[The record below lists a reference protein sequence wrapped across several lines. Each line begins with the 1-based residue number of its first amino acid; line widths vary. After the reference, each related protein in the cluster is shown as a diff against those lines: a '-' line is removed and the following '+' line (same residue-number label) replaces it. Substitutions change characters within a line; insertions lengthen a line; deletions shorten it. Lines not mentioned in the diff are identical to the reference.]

1 MKNGI
6 SRRDFLKGTVATAA
20 SLTAAS
26 LLGGC
31 QTPADAGSVST
42 TEEAVTSAAATVAE
56 TVASTEAPTA
66 AETVAETAAEAA
78 GSAGEAA
85 AGAKTS
91 GVYSLNPQDYDYRD
105 TDTDFKT
112 LFSSWKFGGLT
123 LNHRMVKS
131 AAGSDTGNNEQ
142 ELCAY
147 YSNFAKGGVE
157 MVWVEDF
164 VNVLD
169 HYTSPR
175 KANKDVAPLAQLAKA
190 VHDAGGYVGYQLSC
204 MGQKFSGFDPAT
216 AAQYE
221 SAYAEHL
228 SDEEVAQLQTDFI
241 NGAKYLQE
249 QGFDAVEINA
259 AGNNIGQAFF
269 SRQRNH
275 REDQYGPQSFEN
287 RARFVGEIIKGIK
300 DACGADFPVQVLI
313 NGIEENDID
322 MGDRAL
328 STTVEENC
336 EICRVLEEYG
346 ANSLHVRLGVFR
358 MHVNQFASDLYFTGY
373 GIEGTAANG
382 VQFDFSRHFQGKLL
396 ANHSGCGMMLDV
408 AKEIKQA
415 VNIPVGTV
423 TYMDPAHAPK
433 LFEDALKEGK
443 CDFLL
448 MTRPLTVEPE
458 YVNKLRE
465 GRLDEIAPCTRCMH
479 CHFDYNDEGK
489 VYEHCRVNACTQ
501 RAYREA
507 MPEGDIP
514 TAASEPK
521 KVIVVGGGPAGM
533 EAARIAAQRG
543 HTVTLYEKKG
553 ALGGLLPFA
562 AAIKGPHENL
572 EDLRNYLI
580 RQQEL
585 KGVTVVT
592 GTEVTADLIKQE
604 APDAVILAAGG
615 QRPQMNLSSTSATN
629 VISIEEI
636 AAAPIGEH
644 VTILGGN
651 LQAVDAAQYLVA
663 QGKHVTIVMPGA
675 KSMLDRGQSAWVKT
689 FTLPMLYARGTQ
701 VWPNASVSVVGEG
714 TITIHGEL
722 GIDLT
727 IDCDTVIDAS
737 DMLQNVSLQ
746 EELKDFEVIAVGDCN
761 QPYNIAEAIAA
772 GNLAARKI

>member
-1 MKNGI
+1 MKNQI

-31 QTPADAGSVST
+31 AGETDAT
-42 TEEAVTSAAATVAE
+42 TSA
-56 TVASTEAPTA
+56 ASTEAVTTA
-66 AETVAETAAEAA
+66 AETAAATTAAPETTAPAETAAAA
-78 GSAGEAA
+78 GSEAPA
-85 AGAKTS
+85 SPSAS
-91 GVYSLNPQDYDYRD
+91 DSVYRLNPQDYNYRD
-105 TDTDFKT
+105 ADTDFKT
-112 LFSSWKFGGLT
+112 LFSSWQFGGLT

-131 AAGSDTGNNEQ
+131 AAGSDTGKNEQ

-169 HYTSPR
+169 HYASPR
-175 KANKDVAPLAQLAKA
+175 KADKEVAPLAQLAKA

-216 AAQYE
+216 AGQYE

-228 SDEEVAQLQTDFI
+228 SDEEVSQLQQDFI

-336 EICRVLEEYG
+336 RICQVLEEYG

-396 ANHSGCGMMLDV
+396 ASHSGCGMMLDV
-408 AKEIKQA
+408 AKEIKEA
-415 VNIPVGTV
+415 VHIPVGTV

-433 LFEDALKEGK
+433 MFEDALKEGK

-448 MTRPLTVEPE
+448 MTRPLTVEPQ

-465 GRLDEIAPCTRCMH
+465 GRLDEIAPCTRCLH
-479 CHFDYNDEGK
+479 CHFDYDEEGK

-501 RAYREA
+501 RAYRES
-507 MPEGDIP
+507 MPEGEIP
-514 TAASEPK
+514 TPAQQPK
-521 KVIVVGGGPAGM
+521 KVMVIGGGPAGM
-533 EAARIAAQRG
+533 EAARIAAERG
-543 HTVTLYEKKG
+543 HTVTLYEKSG

-562 AAIKGPHENL
+562 SAIKGPHENL
-572 EDLRNYLI
+572 DDLRNYLI

-592 GTEVTADLIKQE
+592 GTEVTADLIKTE
-604 APDAVILAAGG
+604 APEAVILAAGG
-615 QRPQMNLSSTSATN
+615 KRPEITLSSSSSTN
-629 VISIEEI
+629 VISVEEI
-636 AAAPIGEH
+636 ASATIGDR

-651 LQAVDAAQYLVA
+651 VQAVDCAQYLVA
-663 QGKHVTIVMPGA
+663 QGKHVTIVTPEA
-675 KSMLDRGQSAWVKT
+675 KSALDKGQSAWVKT
-689 FTLPMLYARGTQ
+689 FSLPMLYARGTQ
-701 VWPNASVSVVGEG
+701 VWPNASLASVNDG
-714 TITIHGEL
+714 TVTIHGEL

-727 IDCDTVIDAS
+727 IGCDTVIDAS
-737 DMLQNVSLQ
+737 DMLPNT
-746 EELKDFEVIAVGDCN
+746 ELLNGLDGIEAIAVGDCSR
-761 QPYNIAEAIAA
+761 PWNIAEAIAA
-772 GNLAARKI
+772 GNIAARNI